1 MGYARANRPVTTA
14 TSLNAFSPAVVL
26 ARKQAGPAT
35 PSIRLLP
42 MKTRLLA
49 NLQAAEDALRD
60 NLHFHDMDATARAH
74 MQRAL
79 CHLRESCIALDGGHA
94 RSVDQLVSE
103 QAAFERLMAAAF
115 KASAQHA
122 ESLAPAASKRV
133 TNSIHP

>member
-1 MGYARANRPVTTA
+1 MVFMSIA
-14 TSLNAFSPAVVL
+14 VL
-26 ARKQAGPAT
+26 ALLTLASLAASASGTDGAT
-35 PSIRLLP
+35 PLMSDQDVSRT
-42 MKTRLLA
+42 MS
-49 NLQAAEDALRD
+49 
-60 NLHFHDMDATARAH
+60 DATARAH

>member
-1 MGYARANRPVTTA
+1 
-14 TSLNAFSPAVVL
+14 
-26 ARKQAGPAT
+26 
-35 PSIRLLP
+35 

-60 NLHFHDMDATARAH
+60 NLHVHDMDATARAH

-133 TNSIHP
+133 TNSIHQ